1 MRVTFLGTGTSGGVP
16 TINCDCDVCT
26 SENPK
31 NKRLRCS
38 IMIETGGLHI
48 LVDTTPDLRQQML
61 TWPFPKIDAVL
72 LTHSHADHIFGM
84 DELRRFNYSQKG
96 PIPVYSNLET
106 IERVKL
112 IYDYAFVENIWRKG
126 VPSLT
131 ANEIKGPFKIGK
143 TEIVPIEL
151 DHGCHKILGYRIG
164 DFAYCTDVNH
174 IPEES
179 YDLLNEV
186 KILVLDSLRE
196 KPHATHFSLQE
207 AIAEAG
213 KIGAAQTYFTH
224 LSHIL
229 DHEMHGKLLPDNSG
243 FAFDGMVLDL

>member
-16 TINCDCDVCT
+16 AINCSCDVCT

-38 IMIETGGLHI
+38 VMIETGGLHLLI
-48 LVDTTPDLRQQML
+48 DTTPDLRQQLL
-61 TWPFPKIDAVL
+61 TRPFPKIDAVL

-96 PIPVYSNLET
+96 PIPVYGNAAT

-112 IYDYAFVENIWRKG
+112 IYDYAFIKNIWKNG

-131 ANEIKGPFKIGK
+131 ANEISAEF
-143 TEIVPIEL
+143 EISGVQIMPIEL
-151 DHGCHKILGYRIG
+151 DHGSSRILGYRIG

-179 YDLLNEV
+179 YDLLQNLKV
-186 KILVLDSLRE
+186 LVLDSLRE

-207 AIAEAG
+207 AIAEAE
-213 KIGAAQTYFTH
+213 KIRADQTYFTH
-224 LSHIL
+224 VSHIL
-229 DHEMHGKLLPDNSG
+229 DHDRHGDLLPENCE
-243 FAFDGMVLDL
+243 FAFDGMVLDV

>member
-16 TINCDCDVCT
+16 AINCGCDVCG
-26 SENPK
+26 SDNPK

-38 IMIETGGLHI
+38 VMIEINGLHI

-61 TWPFPKIDAVL
+61 TFPFPKIDLVL

-96 PIPVYSNLET
+96 PIPVYSNAAT
-106 IERVKL
+106 NERVKL
-112 IYDYAFVENIWRKG
+112 VYDYAFVKNIWRRG

-131 ANEIKGPFKIGK
+131 ANEITGPFEIGK
-143 TEIVPIEL
+143 TKIIPIEL
-151 DHGCHKILGYRIG
+151 DHGSQRILGFRIG

-179 YDLLNEV
+179 YDLLCGL

-196 KPHATHFSLQE
+196 KTHATHFSLQE
-207 AIAEAG
+207 AIAESG

-224 LSHIL
+224 ISHIL
-229 DHEMHGKLLPDNSG
+229 DDDIHGRDLPPNCS
-243 FAFDGMVLDL
+243 FAWDGMVLDV